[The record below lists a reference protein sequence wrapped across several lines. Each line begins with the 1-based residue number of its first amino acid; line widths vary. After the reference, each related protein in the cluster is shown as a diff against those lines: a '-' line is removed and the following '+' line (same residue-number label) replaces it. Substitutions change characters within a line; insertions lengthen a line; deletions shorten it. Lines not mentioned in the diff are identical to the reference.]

1 MLTQGWCK
9 TSFIN
14 VIVAFWLSLILCE
27 NLRGDFPSFSIGK
40 EIKGVSRSQKRK
52 MTILILPI

>member
-9 TSFIN
+9 TNFID

-27 NLRGDFPSFSIGK
+27 NLRDVFPSFSIGK